1 MQLFKV
7 CKVQLARYMTICKVL
22 VIYASA
28 KCFHTVKLDLVWEKK
43 SWCCLTVYAYS
54 DLLTYF
60 CSQSDGGYEQVMT
73 LQAFHDVGYKKNTQL
88 WRPVLNYLS
97 SLDCFNFGK
106 NQFSPIVCQQ
116 PLGSK
121 YFQNSSSLWFCSGW
135 KQWAYYWNQLA
146 EFSFNLN
153 HLAFPDTTVSIL
165 SGLHA
170 QGNEVSL
177 THYTVI

>member
-1 MQLFKV
+1 MGEEKLMLLK
-7 CKVQLARYMTICKVL
+7 LYMHI
-22 VIYASA
+22 VIYLPTSVANLME
-28 KCFHTVKLDLVWEKK
+28 VMNK
-43 SWCCLTVYAYS
+43 SWLCKPFVTWDIKRIRS
-54 DLLTYF
+54 FGD
-60 CSQSDGGYEQVMT
+60 QSWT
-73 LQAFHDVGYKKNTQL
+73 TF
-88 WRPVLNYLS
+88 S

-121 YFQNSSSLWFCSGW
+121 YFQNSSSLWFCSSW